1 MTVNTTAVGT
11 SQTLGLATLAARLA
25 EASTAPSTPEPVL
38 AGFVAR
44 HWGKASAARLT
55 HLPSGLEPDEAAGLA
70 AALAAALRETTSPH
84 TPATFRPENILLQPA
99 LVGWEVIL
107 APPAAESGAALTG
120 KTSLIAFAGLLY
132 RLAVG
137 QKFASD
143 QSGQKVQLSQLRNY
157 NPYLATLLENA
168 LTGGFSSPGALAGG
182 FGWSLYRKTYLNF
195 PALLVTKKRSFRGQS
210 NRSKP
215 ARTVEQLPAETT
227 DKPASTRT
235 LGGPLALVSLLVA
248 MVLLAGTVAFSVGGL
263 DNEYQ
268 QQSQVAPTRTTAPTV
283 APTPSP
289 AVALQVSRLADG
301 ASLTRYNPAL
311 DQSTGEQYTD
321 PAKLAT
327 GQVAALNDFN
337 SLQIQNARWSDDG
350 KKIDLALKDGGWE
363 TWDTVTKQRLARKEL
378 PNTEQY
384 QTVSWSPNGQ
394 NFVAVGLDGQMRLG
408 KADRVSRTVTLGE
421 TNSPYGRFSTYP
433 WPFSWSPD
441 STYVLVAVPNSNLQ
455 LWSFQNIPTQIEPP
469 QNSRGAVMS
478 MRGNN
483 LSGSIAWSG
492 DSRYLAR
499 LLPGELNQQVQ
510 IYNPRNLARLYTMDI
525 IDTPGGVNNP
535 QTGQNTGLETVG
547 TPGLVWSPDGRYIAI
562 IRTFNLGKS
571 GTATNYLSGP
581 GGDLVSLL
589 EVPVLSNSRN
599 SGQSSQLTPNA
610 QRTPTSQATPRGN
623 LSGTTAISNLSPV
636 HLETLTLPGLDDE
649 FTAGGRNL
657 VWSKNNRLLVMG
669 TNSLTSSSSQ
679 NISYKALTLDLNTDG
694 GNWHWQIG
702 NMFDLPFEAP
712 HNYVDWSPDNRQIL
726 FNTSDN
732 LLGIGVLP
740 DQVGKPLTTEILHKA
755 RSSYNNNYL
764 PSPDGRSFLQVQAR
778 GKNSVLTIRDS
789 TSGEVQSQL
798 AAPEGVFVY
807 PTNKGYWSPNGRVL
821 AIPFTIQTN
830 ASVGTPQV
838 EQIIRA
844 WRFEPDKA
852 PALLGD
858 LLVIPSKANYVDFSN
873 NIAWDGKDNELTLL
887 FETDNNQVGRWYVS
901 KPLPSLVEQRQVVE
915 RQVSQ
920 PDAPVKTTP
929 YFQVFGQI
937 LGKVSNGGNGIWAWL
952 PDHKHLIYCS
962 LNCYIQELLAPGATY
977 SAEQALGIRFDPAPL
992 GAVNSSLANGDARLA
1007 VSPDGRMVALAL
1019 PGGLVNLYDAATGKL
1034 FNSFTA
1040 HQGPIYSL
1048 SFSPDGHFLVT
1059 NGLDRAVKVWDTTA
1073 WRPQAVL
1080 RLVTTNSITAQV
1092 QWLPDNK
1099 TLSVGNMLFWRA
1111 LP

>member
-1 MTVNTTAVGT
+1 MAVNTTAVGT
-11 SQTLGLATLAARLA
+11 SQTLELTTLAARLA
-25 EASTAPSTPEPVL
+25 EASTATSTPEPVL
-38 AGFVAR
+38 AGFIAR
-44 HWGKASAARLT
+44 HWGKANLA

-70 AALAAALRETTSPH
+70 STLAAALRETTFPL
-84 TPATFRPENILLQPA
+84 TQATFRPENIRLEPA

-107 APPAAESGAALTG
+107 VPPAVESGATLTG
-120 KTSLIAFAGLLY
+120 KTSLTAFTGLLY

-137 QKFASD
+137 QEFASD
-143 QSGQKVQLSQLRNY
+143 PSGHKAQLSELRNY
-157 NPYLATLLENA
+157 NPYLATVLEDA

-195 PALLVTKKRSFRGQS
+195 SALLVTKKRSFGAQS

-215 ARTVEQLPAETT
+215 ARTAEQLPAETT
-227 DKPASTRT
+227 AKPASTRT
-235 LGGPLALVSLLVA
+235 LGGPVALVSLLVA
-248 MVLLAGTVAFSVGGL
+248 MVLLAGTVALSVGGL

-268 QQSQVAPTRTTAPTV
+268 QQSQVAPTRTTAPTAA

-289 AVALQVSRLADG
+289 AVALQVSRLSDG

-321 PAKLAT
+321 PAKLAA

-337 SLQIQNARWSDDG
+337 SLQIQNTRWSDDA
-350 KKIDLALKDGGWE
+350 KKVDLALKDGGWE

-408 KADRVSRTVTLGE
+408 KADRVSRTVALGE
-421 TNSPYGRFSTYP
+421 TNLPYSRFSTYP

-441 STYVLVAVPNSNLQ
+441 STYVLVAVPNNTLQ
-455 LWSFQNIPTQIEPP
+455 LWSFQNIPTQVEPL

-525 IDTPGGVNNP
+525 VDIPGGVNNP
-535 QTGQNTGLETVG
+535 QTEQNTGLETVG
-547 TPGLVWSPDGRYIAI
+547 TPGLGWSPDGRYIAI

-571 GTATNYLSGP
+571 GTATNYLSGS

-589 EVPVLSNSRN
+589 EVPVLSNSGN
-599 SGQSSQLTPNA
+599 SGQSSQLNPNA
-610 QRTPTSQATPRGN
+610 QGTRSSQATPGGN

-649 FTAGGRNL
+649 FTAGGSNL

-694 GNWHWQIG
+694 GGWHWQIG

-712 HNYVDWSPDNRQIL
+712 HNFVDWSPDNRQIL
-726 FNTSDN
+726 FNTTDN
-732 LLGIGVLP
+732 FLGIGVLP
-740 DQVGKPLTTEILHKA
+740 DQFEKPLTTEILHKA

-764 PSPDGRSFLQVQAR
+764 PSPDGRSFLQTQAR
-778 GKNSVLTIRDS
+778 GKNTVLAIRDS
-789 TSGEVQSQL
+789 ASGEIKSQL
-798 AAPEGVFVY
+798 AAPEGLLVY
-807 PTNKGYWSPNGRVL
+807 LTNKGYWSPDGRVL

-830 ASVGTPQV
+830 TSGDTPQL

-852 PALLGD
+852 PARLGD
-858 LLVIPSKANYVDFSN
+858 ILVIPSKANYIDFSN
-873 NIAWDGKDNELTLL
+873 NIAWEGKDNELALL
-887 FETDNNQVGRWYVS
+887 FETGNNLIGRWYLS
-901 KPLPSLVEQRQVVE
+901 KPLPSLVEQRQIIE
-915 RQVSQ
+915 KQASQ
-920 PDAPVKTTP
+920 PDAPVKNIP

-937 LGKVSNGGNGIWAWL
+937 LGRVSNGGNGIWAWL

-962 LNCYIQELLAPGATY
+962 SNCYIQELLAPGATY
-977 SAEQALGIRFDPAPL
+977 SAEQAPGIRFDPAPS
-992 GAVNSSLANGDARLA
+992 GPVNSSVANGDARLA
-1007 VSPDGRMVALAL
+1007 VSPDGRMVVLAL

-1040 HQGPIYSL
+1040 HQGPIYNL

-1059 NGLDRAVKVWDTTA
+1059 NGLDRAVKVWDTTT

-1080 RLVTTNSITAQV
+1080 RLVTTNSVSSPV